1 MVIIVDPPLRSLS
14 IPTPIWYRSANHHPM
29 LWEICLNPHSLEL
42 MSIDMHYCC
51 LCAKELRGNNANQIM
66 NPLGPTTAIF
76 ILQRW
81 AGLNWITAV
90 SSITQEIISTMAS
103 GCLLPQ
109 KNKCSYA
116 CNLKARIQF
125 ARWTALQFNSP
136 INVSDM
142 GIDIMDGEL

>member
-51 LCAKELRGNNANQIM
+51 LCAKELKGNNANQIM
-66 NPLGPTTAIF
+66 NPSPCNGYLYTPAMG
-76 ILQRW
+76 W
-81 AGLNWITAV
+81 AELNNRCFQHYSRNNINDGLRL
-90 SSITQEIISTMAS
+90 SAS
-103 GCLLPQ
+103 Q